1 MKISELITKLNKYDP
16 DTEVCST
23 LWFAEDIEMT
33 AGNMNDVSLSDD
45 EVNDILSILESN
57 HDANEGINWDVI
69 EITIELYVSGYF
81 NNGEPE

>member
-1 MKISELITKLNKYDP
+1 MKISELITNLNKYDP
-16 DTEVCST
+16 DTEVCSV
-23 LWFAEDIEMT
+23 LWLAEDIEM
-33 AGNMNDVSLSDD
+33 AADNMDDVSLSDD
-45 EVNDILSILESN
+45 EVNDILSILESK